1 MTVDT
6 RDARSAYVTPP
17 RWAIAQRGN
26 VDELL
31 LEQAHLEKKA
41 AAGAVAFLFRLRL
54 DARLHR
60 QLSALAREE
69 LVHFERTLR
78 LLDRRQVAFLPLASS
93 GYAEKLK
100 KAIRRDMPERIVDE
114 LLVAAVIERR
124 SHERMTMLAEA
135 LVDREPEVAAF
146 YADLCPSEDRHE
158 ELYLELARMHA
169 TWDVGDRYREL
180 LAYEADVLQQLP
192 FTARLHGGAPDGL
205 GA

>member
-1 MTVDT
+1 M
-6 RDARSAYVTPP
+6 
-17 RWAIAQRGN
+17 
-26 VDELL
+26 
-31 LEQAHLEKKA
+31 
-41 AAGAVAFLFRLRL
+41 FRLRL

-78 LLDRRQVAFLPLASS
+78 LLERRQVAFLPLVSS

-100 KAIRRDMPERIVDE
+100 KAIRRDMPDRIVDE

-158 ELYLELARMHA
+158 ELYLELAGMHA
-169 TWDVGDRYREL
+169 AGGVVADRYREL
-180 LAYEADVLQQLP
+180 LAHEADVLQQLP